1 MLTYKNIARN
11 VRLRGLARKEQNAG
25 NRFSAIFANDRFD
38 DLENLEAVTGKKH
51 PDKAFRMGITQRR
64 SEMEAVAIPCILDG
78 KGDIGA

>member
-11 VRLRGLARKEQNAG
+11 VRLRGFLRKEQNAG

-38 DLENLEAVTGKKH
+38 DLEDLEAVTGEKR
-51 PDKAFRMGITQRR
+51 PDIGFRMGITQRR
-64 SEMEAVAIPCILDG
+64 GEMEALALPGILDG